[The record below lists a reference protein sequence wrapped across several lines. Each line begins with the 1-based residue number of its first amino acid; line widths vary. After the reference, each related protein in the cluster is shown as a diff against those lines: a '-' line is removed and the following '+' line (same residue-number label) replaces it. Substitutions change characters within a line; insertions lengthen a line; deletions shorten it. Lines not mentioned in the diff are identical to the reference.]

1 MCLFWV
7 LSSILMN
14 KYCQKEGGR
23 GRGGGTDL
31 ESDKVVD
38 HKRGGSI
45 V

>member
-14 KYCQKEGGR
+14 KYCQKEGG
-23 GRGGGTDL
+23 GGTDL